1 MTTSSVLRSPL
12 LSTQLMVTF
21 SPGLPPL
28 NRKCMKGFFDIE
40 VPHCADSTV
49 LPAWVTVTFWMKCA
63 GTTAPFA
70 FLRCPVSISWL
81 ISTRTSTLSPAMLAR
96 MRIGSAISA
105 SAPAEG
111 DLDLLRRVEVL
122 AVGPDHRV
130 DVGGLG
136 HLHAGS
142 DEGIGAL
149 GNLEIRRQRV
159 RVLLDQDR
167 DRLRPRDPALDG
179 DRHDGAVLGDVGRGD
194 LDLRALGGA
203 AAAERLEGVGDA
215 LGLERRLV
223 PLLREG
229 LAGAHEPRRGRERE
243 HSRSAAGLQY
253 FASLVFHAN
262 SKTYRMTDFT
272 LGPIAKAARTTWTPA
287 CLRSSFFARR

>member
-28 NRKCMKGFFDIE
+28 KRKCTKGFFDID

-63 GTTAPFA
+63 GTTAPLA
-70 FLRCPVSISWL
+70 SLRCPVSMSWL

-105 SAPAEG
+105 PAPAESN
-111 DLDLLRRVEVL
+111 LDLLHRVEVL

-130 DVGGLG
+130 DVGSFG
-136 HLHAGS
+136 HLHAGR
-142 DEGIGAL
+142 DEGIGAV
-149 GNLEIRRQRV
+149 GDLEIRRKRV
-159 RVLLDQDR
+159 RILLDQDR
-167 DRLRPRDPALDG
+167 DRLRPRNPAFDR
-179 DRHDGAVLGDVGRGD
+179 DRHHGAVLGDVGRGD
-194 LDLRALGGA
+194 LDLRALGGP
-203 AAAERLEGVGDA
+203 AAAERLQRVGDA

-223 PLLREG
+223 PLLGEG
-229 LAGAHEPRRGRERE
+229 LARADQSRRRRERE
-243 HSRSAAGLQY
+243 HAGSAARLEDPAPSDVHAVRLQGKHLTCKSR
-253 FASLVFHAN
+253 F
-262 SKTYRMTDFT
+262 YR
-272 LGPIAKAARTTWTPA
+272 
-287 CLRSSFFARR
+287 